1 MMEAEQAS
9 YWNGI
14 YAPKLTTGPD
24 EWQSDDILDGSLPS
38 HPSISQVYPQK
49 VTSGEPASDGEG

>member
-38 HPSISQVYPQK
+38 SSVCRMAA
-49 VTSGEPASDGEG
+49 SGNLIIFS